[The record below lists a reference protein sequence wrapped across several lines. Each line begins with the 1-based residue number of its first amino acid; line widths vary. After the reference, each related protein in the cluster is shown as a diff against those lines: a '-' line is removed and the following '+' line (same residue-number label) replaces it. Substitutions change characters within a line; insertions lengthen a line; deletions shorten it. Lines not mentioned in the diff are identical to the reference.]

1 MAITKSYWKPNMD
14 TLVNPDVLACLV
26 WIRIW
31 KSKGKE
37 RKLHM
42 DSATLMRLSLN
53 QTLFCDFFLVN
64 IHLQEYKN
72 VGIEQ
77 HSIILQMAKKTAL
90 ETTELKLSIIF
101 RTPFD
106 WKLERII
113 AAACLGDWSL
123 NPCHAKPIITP
134 KGIITVMPGL
144 ELEYVC

>member
-1 MAITKSYWKPNMD
+1 
-14 TLVNPDVLACLV
+14 
-26 WIRIW
+26 
-31 KSKGKE
+31 
-37 RKLHM
+37 M

-77 HSIILQMAKKTAL
+77 HSLILQMAKKTAL

-106 WKLERII
+106 
-113 AAACLGDWSL
+113 
-123 NPCHAKPIITP
+123 
-134 KGIITVMPGL
+134 
-144 ELEYVC
+144 